1 MGGVAPNH
9 GPQGDHHLV
18 ATASRQALGHQGD
31 LKAAGHPGHIQLG
44 TGITGVDTVT
54 QEAVE
59 AAAQQLAGHQ
69 VIKTGNHDRDTQTS
83 RIGEPPFKNRHASDH
98 KDAHAPVEQHQ
109 GHPGEAAKQDQAI
122 GAT

>member
-1 MGGVAPNH
+1 MGGVATNH
-9 GPQGDHHLV
+9 RTKGDNHLI
-18 ATASRQALGHQGD
+18 ATAGRQALGHQGD

-44 TGITGVDTVT
+44 TGIAGVNAVTG
-54 QEAVE
+54 EAVE
-59 AAAQQLAGHQ
+59 ATAQQLAGHQ
-69 VIKTGNHDRDTQTS
+69 VIETGNHNRDTQTS

-122 GAT
+122 RAT